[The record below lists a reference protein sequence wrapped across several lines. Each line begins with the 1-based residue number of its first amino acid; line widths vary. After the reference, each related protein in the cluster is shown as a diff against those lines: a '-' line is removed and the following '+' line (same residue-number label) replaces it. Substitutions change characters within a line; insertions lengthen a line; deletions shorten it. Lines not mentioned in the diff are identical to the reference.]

1 MTARRAIPHRTRSA
15 AISRSGRAR
24 RSSVV
29 ELPPF
34 QRLLDDH
41 RDAVYR
47 YLLYSAGPNEADDC
61 FQETWISALRAYPRL
76 RSAENLRGWL
86 LRIAHNKAIDASR
99 SRGRR
104 PVPVDEVPETP
115 IAPPTHDGLDPALWS
130 AVDALPPKQRSA
142 VLLRFLADATHAE
155 IGVALDCSQDAARRN
170 LHEGLHRLRRDW
182 TP

>member
-1 MTARRAIPHRTRSA
+1 MTGAQ
-15 AISRSGRAR
+15 AISRSRRDR

-61 FQETWISALRAYPRL
+61 FQETWISALRAYPSL

-99 SRGRR
+99 ARGRR
-104 PVPVDEVPETP
+104 PVPVEELPETP
-115 IAPPTHDGLDPALWS
+115 SGPSPDGLDPGLWS
-130 AVDALPPKQRSA
+130 AVDSLPAKQRGA
-142 VLLRFLADATHAE
+142 VLLRFLADATHTE

-170 LHEGLHRLRRDW
+170 LHEGLNRLRRDW